1 MTTRFK
7 IHPAIGIARLG
18 NSPTEFCIS
27 PEAPGELPIACDQ
40 DGNTQADPQHG
51 EQRLNQDFWD
61 KEGRIKRQAARFR
74 IYAYSDA
81 NSSGQELSI
90 GQELDVLMQKTGQI
104 LTGTLVDI
112 NWTAYIANKKATWYQ
127 FQETNG
133 EHGYAP
139 DHPLRNAEM
148 TDVDLRQNLIID
160 PGPQS
165 VSIVDPD
172 QRRAAFAKG
181 GNPGYAQSFPPRLQP
196 NSIDTLGE
204 LLAVEQDGHGRLLV
218 LGGYGNSGSV
228 KKDLSQPHISSFANN
243 DGWFDD
249 TSDGY
254 VTATLQIHVTKV
266 NGKVPSVPYS
276 DQFIP
281 VDESAWVI
289 VGYPRYA
296 PQLQDMIT
304 LNDAVYDVMLREL
317 AYNNCIY
324 GVPPFDNAQKPPT
337 TPSEL
342 KLWREQAVWNQN
354 YYPYFW
360 RDIWPILQRPENYQ
374 WVLDFDSF
382 TGGDPHNTTPGGG
395 GNFDPEL
402 LSIAPYH
409 DQEPTERAYLHQRR
423 RLIYGVLR
431 QPGEENQYTRAITR
445 SLSNQ
450 PIIGMPDLCGDNP
463 ISNVAP
469 SKFLRLTD
477 TMLFMLKQWAEGKFI
492 NERKEGISSKPLSE
506 GEALDQGVLSNLL
519 GGAFCPGG
527 EVSWILRNPA
537 IYAKPY
543 RIRQRAVITPGALR
557 LSAKELGTLEGAYD
571 IALGLEPGDITKY
584 DALPWQADFNECSTQ
599 DIDIT
604 YEDWNSIY
612 PTSVGDPV
620 APIIQS
626 IFWWPTHRPM
636 MVFDT
641 QWNPQ
646 DKQLELTGQVQWSG
660 NIPQSNTGD
669 LQMVTAWADL
679 GFIVN
684 ISSDP
689 GSPQFGQIK
698 PPVKNS

>member
-1 MTTRFK
+1 MSTLFK

-27 PEAPGELPIACDQ
+27 PEALGELPIACD
-40 DGNTQADPQHG
+40 DAGNILTDPQH
-51 EQRLNQDFWD
+51 EEHRPNHDFWD

-74 IYAYSDA
+74 IYAYGDGDSA
-81 NSSGQELSI
+81 GQELCM
-90 GQELDVLMQKTGQI
+90 GQELEVLKQKTGQL

-112 NWTAYIANKKATWYQ
+112 TWSAYIANKKATWYQ

-165 VSIVDPD
+165 VSNQDPG
-172 QRRAAFAKG
+172 QRHATFAKD
-181 GNPGYAQSFPPRLQP
+181 GNPGYAQSFPPPLQP
-196 NSIDTLGE
+196 NSISTLGE

-228 KKDLSQPHISSFANN
+228 EKGLGQPHISSFANN

-254 VTATLQIHVTKV
+254 VTATLHLKVSKV
-266 NGKVPSVPYS
+266 NGKVPAIPYQ
-276 DQFIP
+276 DQVIP

-296 PQLQDMIT
+296 PELQDMIT
-304 LNDAVYDVMLREL
+304 LDDAIYDVMLREL
-317 AYNNCIY
+317 AYNNTLY
-324 GVPPFDNAQKPPT
+324 GVPPFDSAKKPPQT
-337 TPSEL
+337 SAEL
-342 KLWREQAVWNQN
+342 KLWREQACWNPQ

-382 TGGDPHNTTPGGG
+382 TGGDPHNTTAGEG
-395 GNFDPEL
+395 GNFDPDL
-402 LSIAPYH
+402 LSKTPYH
-409 DQEPTERAYLHQRR
+409 DQDPVERDYLRQRR

-431 QPGEENQYTRAITR
+431 QQGEENQYTRAITQ

-463 ISNVAP
+463 LNNLAPP

-492 NERKEGISSKPLSE
+492 NERQEGLSATALSE
-506 GEALDQGVLSNLL
+506 GVALDRGVLSNLL

-527 EVSWILRNPA
+527 EVSWVIRNPA

-557 LSAKELGTLEGAYD
+557 LSANELGTVDGAYD
-571 IALGLEPGDITKY
+571 IAQGMEPGDLTKY

-604 YEDWNSIY
+604 YEDWNVIY
-612 PTSVGDPV
+612 PASTGDPV
-620 APIIQS
+620 APVIQS

-636 MVFDT
+636 IVYAT
-641 QWNPQ
+641 KWNEQ
-646 DKQLELTGQVQWSG
+646 TEQRELTGQVPWSG
-660 NIPQSNTGD
+660 NIPQSHAGD
-669 LQMVTAWADL
+669 FQMVTAWAEL
-679 GFIVN
+679 GFVVN
-684 ISSDP
+684 IGSDANP
-689 GSPQFGQIK
+689 SFGQIK
-698 PPVKNS
+698 PVK